1 MVIASEASEMR
12 NRTLT
17 ILALSAVTGLAASAV
32 TPADAGWRDR
42 GYNGVEEGYVVAN
55 SRFGNGSVRG
65 AVREG
70 REGLQVQLPGGT
82 WEYCRASC
90 SETLRVST
98 VDQFENQGQMIGY
111 GTAPLECGIFGC
123 LDLGT
128 RWRE

>member
-1 MVIASEASEMR
+1 MR

-17 ILALSAVTGLAASAV
+17 IIVLSGVAGLAAGLLS
-32 TPADAGWRDR
+32 PADAGWRNR
-42 GYNGVEEGYVVAN
+42 GDNGLEDGFVVAE

-70 REGLQVQLPGGT
+70 RTGLQVQLPGGT

-90 SETLRVST
+90 SETLRVGT
-98 VDQFENQGQMIGY
+98 VDKFENQGQMIGY

-128 RWRE
+128 RWRD